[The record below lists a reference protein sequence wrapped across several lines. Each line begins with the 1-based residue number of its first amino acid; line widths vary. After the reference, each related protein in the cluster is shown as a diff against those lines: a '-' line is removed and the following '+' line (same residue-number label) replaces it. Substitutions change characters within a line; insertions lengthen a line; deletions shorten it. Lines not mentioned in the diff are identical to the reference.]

1 MGACIDCH
9 RHFFFI
15 GCQVPFDQLI
25 SPQFVGLPWSA
36 AANSCNASAAT
47 ALLAWYSCSQRLTST
62 CISSHMSTME
72 RGLNSSCLLCSIL
85 MASMNDQSF
94 SIHDKIPICE
104 LNSDQLS
111 TFDGYYKQSKS
122 FRDRDLIPIAPP
134 VNFID

>member
-1 MGACIDCH
+1 
-9 RHFFFI
+9 
-15 GCQVPFDQLI
+15 
-25 SPQFVGLPWSA
+25 
-36 AANSCNASAAT
+36 
-47 ALLAWYSCSQRLTST
+47 LTST

-85 MASMNDQSF
+85 MVLMNDQSF

-111 TFDGYYKQSKS
+111 TCDGFYDQFTS
-122 FRDRDLIPIAPP
+122 FRDRELIPILPS